1 MASSRTGTERPTVRL
16 VGGGLVPLGERARTR
31 PGPTTPV
38 LALSLGPVVGFALR
52 WDHDHV
58 KSGSTRIDL
67 RGDETS
73 AERLVRFQSFVRELL
88 DTVEPGLVAYQRPH
102 ELRRRETF
110 FVELGQ
116 EALLLPE
123 LEDRTNYV
131 AVRRADLAQDVLRQ
145 RVARGSAWVRGAST
159 RWGRKVHHVKE
170 AEALCLLGWA
180 LDAVGEELLP

>member
-1 MASSRTGTERPTVRL
+1 SAGARTCSRTRPRSPSTRRCARSSPPRRSRRSDMTSSRTGTERPTVRL

-31 PGPTTPV
+31 PGPTTPL

-67 RGDETS
+67 RGDEAH

-102 ELRRRETF
+102 ELRR
-110 FVELGQ
+110 
-116 EALLLPE
+116 
-123 LEDRTNYV
+123 
-131 AVRRADLAQDVLRQ
+131 
-145 RVARGSAWVRGAST
+145 
-159 RWGRKVHHVKE
+159 
-170 AEALCLLGWA
+170 
-180 LDAVGEELLP
+180 